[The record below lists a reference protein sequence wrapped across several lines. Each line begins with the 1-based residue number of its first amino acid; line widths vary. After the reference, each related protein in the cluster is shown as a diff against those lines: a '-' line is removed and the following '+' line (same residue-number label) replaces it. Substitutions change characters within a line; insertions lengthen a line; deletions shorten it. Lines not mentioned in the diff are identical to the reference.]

1 MTLGINETAMIPPS
15 RALEITPRNAPVKP
29 DCLLRSLIGSYHEM
43 FVTAR
48 APTASTI
55 TVTERDADTKIS
67 CFTIVT
73 HWALPHSSVPNCAIF

>member
-1 MTLGINETAMIPPS
+1 
-15 RALEITPRNAPVKP
+15 
-29 DCLLRSLIGSYHEM
+29 M

-73 HWALPHSSVPNCAIF
+73 QWALPHSSVPNCAIF